1 MIAYSTIEAQPVFYS
16 GITLCELLYRTD
28 ELPRFEPKKNAR
40 FVGLGWRNSSEDE
53 YHEYPKERKA
63 KTNDPRVKK
72 RVDRYKEVMLDKSP
86 MTAFQ
91 LAALMPSTDRAE
103 TITADNVW
111 SAMRKLMKSGHVLR
125 IKKGNIVRFEW
136 IGG

>member
-16 GITLCELLYRTD
+16 GITLGELLYRTD

-53 YHEYPKERKA
+53 CHEYPKERKA